1 MPPLPDGGT
10 ASREG
15 YAKQLL
21 VRGDGLAR
29 KRERRGRVPPH
40 SQKDCRCAGDG
51 RKDHAMRC
59 VLPWLIISIAVA
71 SPAAAARTSLG
82 SFENWAAFRDEAPL
96 RCFAIARPARAGG
109 GKWQP
114 FAAVGSWPQ
123 SSVRGQFYVRLG
135 RERRAGAP
143 VTLIVGERR
152 FTLTGAGVD
161 AWSPDARTDAA
172 IVATMRSARAMS
184 VATVAATGGGFAET
198 YVLRGAA
205 TAIDAAALG
214 CARR

>member
-1 MPPLPDGGT
+1 MRHTILWLCL
-10 ASREG
+10 A
-15 YAKQLL
+15 LL
-21 VRGDGLAR
+21 VAT
-29 KRERRGRVPPH
+29 P
-40 SQKDCRCAGDG
+40 
-51 RKDHAMRC
+51 
-59 VLPWLIISIAVA
+59 VL
-71 SPAAAARTSLG
+71 AARTSLG
-82 SFENWAAFRDEAPL
+82 SFENWAAFRDEAPP
-96 RCFAIARPARAGG
+96 RCFAIARPARGGG

-123 SSVRGQFYVRLG
+123 SGVRGQFYVRLG

-143 VTLIVGERR
+143 ITLVVGERR

-161 AWSPDARTDAA
+161 AWAPDARTDAA